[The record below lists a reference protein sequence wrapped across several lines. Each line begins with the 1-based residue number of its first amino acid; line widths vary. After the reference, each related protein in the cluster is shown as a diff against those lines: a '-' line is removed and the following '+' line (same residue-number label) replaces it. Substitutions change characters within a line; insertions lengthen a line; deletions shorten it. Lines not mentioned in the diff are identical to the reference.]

1 MKKFE
6 NKDAMFATFTNH
18 CEGLYKKA
26 SELVTEC
33 NIDIRIMMVSPTS
46 KPHSFFHPIVNAVIF
61 RFQNLDM
68 QLSESTNLEANA
80 TRNKVNQLK
89 NRLEE
94 LDVIEYIVFAKKKKT
109 LMTNDRNKTKRLVR
123 VD

>member
-1 MKKFE
+1 MKKIE
-6 NKDAMFATFTNH
+6 NEDAMFATFTNRR
-18 CEGLYKKA
+18 EGLYKKA
-26 SELVTEC
+26 RELATEC

-46 KPHSFFHPIVNAVIF
+46 KPHSFLHPIDNAVIF

-68 QLSESTNLEANA
+68 QLSESTNLEVNA

-94 LDVIEYIVFAKKKKT
+94 LDVIEYITIAKKT
-109 LMTNDRNKTKRLVR
+109 LMTK
-123 VD
+123 